1 MRLYEQPCSSV
12 TVGRR
17 RYKLRLTY
25 DRVLFALDAIKDPL
39 LTDLDRQRLMLG
51 LLLRDPVPLSFRRQA
66 QLLEAIMGEI
76 NLQSKERGGP
86 PVMSLTQDAP
96 LIHAAFRQAYGID
109 LHRVDLPWMTFCELL
124 SGLPENTRFCEVV
137 SIRTRPIP
145 PPDKHNARYIE
156 ELMKAKASVALE
168 MSPEQ
173 REASFQSGLNRLAQ
187 TLMAWAEQVTRGH
200 TGPAPTDEKPDTA
213 ERRDSA

>member
-12 TVGRR
+12 IVGRR

-25 DRVLFALDAIKDPL
+25 DRVLFALDAMQDPL
-39 LTDLDRQRLMLG
+39 LTDADRLRLMLG
-51 LLLRDPVPLSFRRQA
+51 LLMKSRVPASLRVQE
-66 QLLEAIMGEI
+66 QLLEAIMAEI
-76 NLQSKERGGP
+76 NQQSKEKDGP

-124 SGLPENTRFCEVV
+124 SGLPEATRFCEIVA
-137 SIRTRPIP
+137 IRARPIP
-145 PPDKHNARYIE
+145 PRDAHNSKYID
-156 ELMKAKASVALE
+156 ELLKAKSSVALE
-168 MSPEQ
+168 LTPEQ

-187 TLMAWAEQVTRGH
+187 SLIAWAERGNE
-200 TGPAPTDEKPDTA
+200 A
-213 ERRDSA
+213 